1 MCVTPYV
8 YPAAGESLLRAC
20 FKPHRMLAHACE
32 SALLRRSANC
42 CARATDG
49 WSASGDRRSEQVS
62 KKRLPPSRP
71 ILRQP
76 ALRPRH
82 AALNQETPA
91 ALAVPM
97 SAAKPA
103 DAGPPSEER
112 GLANFVDGALERP
125 AVPRTARCEA
135 SLHSTLTPPVAQ
147 PW

>member
-1 MCVTPYV
+1 VRICD
-8 YPAAGESLLRAC
+8 
-20 FKPHRMLAHACE
+20 
-32 SALLRRSANC
+32 SA
-42 CARATDG
+42 ARARERER
-49 WSASGDRRSEQVS
+49 AAIDRARK
-62 KKRLPPSRP
+62 KKRLPSPSSLP
-71 ILRQP
+71 VHTLRQP

-112 GLANFVDGALERP
+112 GLANFVDGALESH
-125 AVPRTARCEA
+125 AVPRAVRCEA
-135 SLHSTLTPPVAQ
+135 SLNSTLTPPVAQ